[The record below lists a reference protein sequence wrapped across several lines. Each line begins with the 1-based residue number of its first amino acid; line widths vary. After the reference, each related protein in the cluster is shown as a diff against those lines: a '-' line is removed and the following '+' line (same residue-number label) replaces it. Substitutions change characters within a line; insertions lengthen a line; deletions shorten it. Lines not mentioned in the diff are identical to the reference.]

1 MEINYHK
8 IYSKALNEDFEFKV
22 YGHSGKPVMV
32 FPTSCG
38 RFWDYE
44 DHGMIDAIE
53 DFIENGEIIVIAVD
67 GRDEESWYK
76 PVRDEWIGRRQA
88 DYEDCI
94 MHDVTPFLRENYG
107 ITEKFVA
114 TGCSFGAFHSA
125 NISLKHPDFFDS
137 AICLSGVYAM
147 SREMDNYFDEGIYFN
162 SPSVYMKNM
171 PEGELLEKLR
181 DNYYVITHGR
191 GAWEAWNDQA
201 WELAEALWKHNITVW
216 YDPWGE
222 EWPHDWNTWLLQI
235 RKYLVAFREG
245 VMFKDG
251 LLKIT
256 GPDRRINP
264 L

>member
-1 MEINYHK
+1 MNINYHK
-8 IYSKALNEDFEFKV
+8 IFSKELNEDFEMKV
-22 YGHSGKPVMV
+22 YGHAGKPVMV

-44 DHGMIDAIE
+44 DHGMIEAMQE
-53 DFIENGEIIVIAVD
+53 FINNGEIIVAAVD

-76 PVRDEWIGRRQA
+76 PVRDEWIGRRQD
-88 DYEDCI
+88 DYERCI
-94 MHDVTPFLRENYG
+94 MHDVIPFLRETYG
-107 ITEKFVA
+107 MDEKYLA
-114 TGCSFGAFHSA
+114 TGNSFGAFHSA
-125 NISLKHPDFFDS
+125 NISLKHPEYFDS

-147 SREMDNYFDEGIYFN
+147 SREMDGYFDEGIYFN
-162 SPSVYMKNM
+162 SPSLYMQNLSDS
-171 PEGELLEKLR
+171 EIINRLR
-181 DNYYVITHGR
+181 NNYYVISHGR

-201 WELAEALWKHNITVW
+201 EALADALWKRDITVW

-235 RKYLVAFREG
+235 KKYLTAFREG

-256 GPDRRINP
+256 GPERRINR